1 MFLRLPQLFL
11 FVTASLFLGCATVAP
26 PAAKPEPLVT
36 PATPE
41 ATPLQ
46 PEAAKPLKVIAVG
59 DMMLDGTARPVLQA
73 NGYDYAFA
81 EVRRFFEGA
90 HIVIGN
96 LEGPLTTRGAPEQ
109 DKTYVFRSPPDKV
122 GQALR
127 NAGFRNRIMSL
138 KDGTMAWHL
147 AGFEV
152 VQGAAR
158 RPPGV

>member
-73 NGYDYAFA
+73 NGYDYPFA
-81 EVRRFFEGA
+81 AVRRFF
-90 HIVIGN
+90 
-96 LEGPLTTRGAPEQ
+96 L
-109 DKTYVFRSPPDKV
+109 
-122 GQALR
+122 
-127 NAGFRNRIMSL
+127 
-138 KDGTMAWHL
+138 
-147 AGFEV
+147 
-152 VQGAAR
+152 
-158 RPPGV
+158 